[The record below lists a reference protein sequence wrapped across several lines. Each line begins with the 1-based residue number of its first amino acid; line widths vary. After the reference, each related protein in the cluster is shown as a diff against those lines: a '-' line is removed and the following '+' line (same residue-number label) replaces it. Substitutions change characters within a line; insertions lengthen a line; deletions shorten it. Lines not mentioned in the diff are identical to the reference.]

1 MGDGMLSLS
10 WNNHSSTFCHM
21 LATLRD
27 VERFT
32 DVTITCEGKFYPVHK
47 LVLSTCSDYFQKIFE
62 CTPCKHPVIVLK
74 DIHCKDIE
82 ALLSYMY
89 AGVVSVA
96 QKDLAQ
102 LIKAAELLQIK
113 GLAVPDEP
121 PQNSRRMFAGMEDMC
136 GSESKRH
143 KRHCSM
149 NGENEL
155 TVVGGMQ
162 MSPDG
167 SSSHKEGEQHLG
179 SSGQR
184 GGHRQDQTNARDDGD
199 GDDNDD
205 DRVSQT
211 LEQGLDDDI
220 SGQEIC
226 AHVETVVE
234 DTLVKEELVADCSDT
249 ELTDE
254 GFDYSALTTSLMAEN
269 KQMRGREQM
278 GHMLLEKYDHMTHEQ
293 AYHVHQQG
301 SDVQAGPSLLQGWP
315 GLGDIGEG
323 STAGHSYCED
333 VTSPIHQGLQH
344 SLVGPNSENQRSSD
358 SENMGLGKILASV
371 TQLRQFHHHPF
382 SNAERDSTYR
392 PGGSCGRKKVKKPFS
407 CAQCS
412 YQTASKSNLVIH
424 LRTHTGERPYQC
436 PQCSFSASFE
446 YNLKV
451 HMRTH
456 TGEKPYMCPNCPL
469 RFAQKAHLKNH
480 LFTHTGEKPFSCQ
493 HCSAKFSRMSNLR
506 RHSQTHQ

>member
-1 MGDGMLSLS
+1 M
-10 WNNHSSTFCHM
+10 
-21 LATLRD
+21 
-27 VERFT
+27 
-32 DVTITCEGKFYPVHK
+32 TITCEGKFYPVHK

-226 AHVETVVE
+226 AHVEV
-234 DTLVKEELVADCSDT
+234 
-249 ELTDE
+249 
-254 GFDYSALTTSLMAEN
+254 
-269 KQMRGREQM
+269 
-278 GHMLLEKYDHMTHEQ
+278 
-293 AYHVHQQG
+293 G
-301 SDVQAGPSLLQGWP
+301 SDLY
-315 GLGDIGEG
+315 I
-323 STAGHSYCED
+323 
-333 VTSPIHQGLQH
+333 
-344 SLVGPNSENQRSSD
+344 NSVS
-358 SENMGLGKILASV
+358 
-371 TQLRQFHHHPF
+371 
-382 SNAERDSTYR
+382 
-392 PGGSCGRKKVKKPFS
+392 
-407 CAQCS
+407 
-412 YQTASKSNLVIH
+412 
-424 LRTHTGERPYQC
+424 
-436 PQCSFSASFE
+436 
-446 YNLKV
+446 
-451 HMRTH
+451 
-456 TGEKPYMCPNCPL
+456 
-469 RFAQKAHLKNH
+469 
-480 LFTHTGEKPFSCQ
+480 
-493 HCSAKFSRMSNLR
+493 
-506 RHSQTHQ
+506 